1 MRIKGFN
8 ENLCCR
14 GYQFEVGK
22 EYKIENNGKPL
33 KLYSNM
39 VFHYCKSLIDVHNCS
54 CYSVNSKNRFCE
66 IEVLGKEIDDG
77 KKTYGSNHIRIIRE
91 IVGEELKIL
100 KGQINGNRGIFNL
113 GNENSGNF
121 NLGDL
126 NLGDGNLGDGNSGDF
141 NLGNRNSGNKN
152 LGMFNSG
159 DGNNGF
165 FNTIEPNVLIFNKDS
180 GMTAREFRNS
190 KYYYALVETPFIL
203 TNWINYT
210 NEEKRENENSING
223 YLQTYSYKEACENW
237 WRNTSKESR
246 EIIMQ
251 IPNFDK
257 KIFEDITGINV
268 DDEKWKK

>member
-1 MRIKGFN
+1 
-8 ENLCCR
+8 
-14 GYQFEVGK
+14 
-22 EYKIENNGKPL
+22 
-33 KLYSNM
+33 
-39 VFHYCKSLIDVHNCS
+39 
-54 CYSVNSKNRFCE
+54 
-66 IEVLGKEIDDG
+66 
-77 KKTYGSNHIRIIRE
+77 
-91 IVGEELKIL
+91 
-100 KGQINGNRGIFNL
+100 
-113 GNENSGNF
+113 
-121 NLGDL
+121 
-126 NLGDGNLGDGNSGDF
+126 
-141 NLGNRNSGNKN
+141 
-152 LGMFNSG
+152 MFNSG